1 MQVNNNPILA
11 FIALIVHKLAKSKL
25 TYFFLRVILVYF
37 GWSSGVGTH
46 LLETYDTAAM
56 HFGDFIYGL
65 TQSAPLIAEAITFS
79 SALMEFITTDNDYSA
94 WYTIVSDHIR
104 AGDYCQKHAEYM
116 SNLIL
121 QSETYDPSTIVTS
134 SDDDD
139 DWDIEEDEGE
149 EEQED
154 TVDEAK
160 AFADNN
166 RIQKTILLA
175 AGIGFCV
182 FIIRAIFGGR

>member
-1 MQVNNNPILA
+1 
-11 FIALIVHKLAKSKL
+11 
-25 TYFFLRVILVYF
+25 
-37 GWSSGVGTH
+37 
-46 LLETYDTAAM
+46 
-56 HFGDFIYGL
+56 
-65 TQSAPLIAEAITFS
+65 
-79 SALMEFITTDNDYSA
+79 
-94 WYTIVSDHIR
+94 
-104 AGDYCQKHAEYM
+104 M